1 VGGKNVRQLLIQVP
15 RGQGEPVLRIAQKQK
30 GANLARWEVMSADGP
45 AEMVVVH
52 VSNRRVED
60 LVAELQALPD
70 LRLTLIPR
78 GVMVLHPPPDEA
90 PQQVTDIESRS
101 PFEIF
106 LSGLQSVGSWRGF
119 LSYAAAAG
127 VVVWIGLVTNTIYL
141 LVAAMLIAPFAGPA
155 MQVAMGT
162 ARGDTGLIR
171 RGLLRYVASLAVTI
185 TLGAAL
191 TLLFQQEIATEQ
203 MVQTSEISSVA
214 VLLPLAAGAAG
225 ALNLVQSDRNSLVS
239 GAAVGMLVAASLAPP
254 AGLIGMAAAIGRWE
268 MAQSGL
274 FLLALQLLAINLS
287 GATVFRLYG
296 LSAQGARY
304 SRGRPRVFPLAVLV
318 TLIGL
323 GGVLWWQFRAVPNL
337 QRSTLAERA
346 AAEVQQVVNESG
358 IVHLVEAN
366 VRFTRARIEGQN
378 TLLGVLY
385 VQRREDVT
393 LSDETIRRRLIRA
406 IQEHLNQQFR
416 NITPVVSVNLLEP
429 PPAEG

>member
-1 VGGKNVRQLLIQVP
+1 
-15 RGQGEPVLRIAQKQK
+15 
-30 GANLARWEVMSADGP
+30 
-45 AEMVVVH
+45 
-52 VSNRRVED
+52 
-60 LVAELQALPD
+60 
-70 LRLTLIPR
+70 
-78 GVMVLHPPPDEA
+78 
-90 PQQVTDIESRS
+90 
-101 PFEIF
+101 
-106 LSGLQSVGSWRGF
+106 LQSVGSWRGF
-119 LSYAAAAG
+119 LSSAAAAG
-127 VVVWIGLVTNTIYL
+127 VVVWIGLFTNTVYL

-171 RGLLRYVASLAVTI
+171 RGLLRYFASLAVTI
-185 TLGAAL
+185 VLGAAL
-191 TLLFQQEIATEQ
+191 TLLFQQEIATQQ

-268 MAQSGL
+268 MAQSGI

-287 GATVFRLYG
+287 GAAVFRLYG

-304 SRGRPRVFPLAVLV
+304 SRGKPGVFPLAVLV
-318 TLIGL
+318 TLVGL
-323 GGVLWWQFRAVPNL
+323 SGVLWWQFRAVPNL

-346 AAEVQQVVNESG
+346 AVEVQQAVNESG
-358 IVHLVEAN
+358 LVHLVEAN

-385 VQRREDVT
+385 IQRREDIT
-393 LSDETIRRRLIRA
+393 LPEEVIRRRLTHA
-406 IQEHLNQQFR
+406 VQERLNQQFQ
-416 NITPVVSVNLLEP
+416 NITPVVSVNILNP
-429 PPAEG
+429 PPARGG